1 MKRIVKYFNWEL
13 KNEFLACSY
22 FTVMILLYGI
32 LKWILGDTNIKIYII
47 IEMFLTNYA
56 ISTIQRIFF
65 DDDKAYSEKEFHI
78 RAVSLSIICL
88 LITILCS
95 ILGGWFHGMPI
106 WSGPFVYAMLVIS
119 YLTVWY
125 ILKLAKRYDT
135 QELNKQLETFKRSK
149 Q

>member
-1 MKRIVKYFNWEL
+1 MKRIVKYFDWEL

-32 LKWILGDTNIKIYII
+32 LKWILGDTDVKVYII
-47 IEMFLTNYA
+47 IEMFLANYA

-65 DDDKAYSEKEFHI
+65 NNDKAYSDKEFHL
-78 RAVSLSIICL
+78 RAVSLSITSL
-88 LITILCS
+88 LITILCG
-95 ILGGWFHGMPI
+95 ILGDWFHGMPV
-106 WSGPFVYAMLVIS
+106 WAGPFVYAMLVLS

-135 QELNKQLETFKRSK
+135 QELNKQLESFKRSK